1 MSARGQDSPRVDRTR
16 TRWSASGG
24 LWAAVCVFGAL
35 LAAPSVAVAQA
46 STVLVATVDGPI
58 TPVVAQHLI
67 DGVDEA
73 SAGGHQA
80 LLVELDTP
88 GGLDTSMRQIIKAFL
103 AADTPVIVY
112 VSPPGGRAASAG
124 ALITFSA
131 HLAAMAPGTTIGA
144 ATPVNAETGE
154 TASDKVINDA
164 AAFAES
170 VARQRGRNVDF
181 AVATVRQGR
190 AVTADEAVRIGAVD
204 LIADDRAALLAAI
217 DGRTVTVAE
226 GGQVTLDTAGAR
238 TVDYEMGLLR
248 QLLALIADPNL
259 AFLFLSIGT
268 LALIYELAT
277 PGMGL
282 GGVTGAILLILGF
295 FALSVLPVN
304 AAGIALLVLAGAL
317 FAAEV
322 FTPGIGVFATG
333 GTVALLV
340 SGLFLF
346 EDDAVRVNPGVLLP
360 TALVV
365 GGGSLLAGRLAWRAR
380 KNPPLSGLQTLLG
393 ATATVN
399 AAAGNT
405 GRIRVQGAWWNV
417 RSADADLHDG
427 QPVRVTDVQGLTL
440 KVEPA
445 NDRKD
450 PDVL

>member
-1 MSARGQDSPRVDRTR
+1 MSARGLDSRRVDRPLTTR
-16 TRWSASGG
+16 AVFGG

-35 LAAPSVAVAQA
+35 LAAPGVAVAQA
-46 STVLVATVDGPI
+46 STVLVTTVDGPI

-67 DGVDEA
+67 DGVEETA
-73 SAGGHQA
+73 AGGHQA

-103 AADTPVIVY
+103 AANTPVIVY
-112 VSPPGGRAASAG
+112 VTPPGGRAASAG

-131 HLAAMAPGTTIGA
+131 HLAVMAPGTTIGA

-170 VARQRGRNVDF
+170 VARQRGRNLDF
-181 AVATVRQGR
+181 AVATVREGR

-204 LIADDRAALLAAI
+204 LIADDRAGLLAAV
-217 DGRTVTVAE
+217 DGRTVTVAG
-226 GGQVTLDTAGAR
+226 GGQVTLDTADAR

-248 QLLALIADPNL
+248 QLLAVIADPNL

-304 AAGIALLVLAGAL
+304 VAGIALLVLAGAL

-322 FTPGIGVFATG
+322 FTPGVGVFATG
-333 GTVALLV
+333 GAITLLV

-346 EDDAVRVNPGVLLP
+346 EDDAVRVNPAVLLP

-365 GGGSLLAGRLAWRAR
+365 GGGTVLAGRLAWRAR
-380 KNPPLSGLQTLLG
+380 KNPPLSGPQTLLG
-393 ATATVN
+393 AVATVN
-399 AAAGNT
+399 AAAGTT
-405 GRIRVQGAWWNV
+405 GRIRVEGAWWNA
-417 RSADADLHDG
+417 RSPDSDLHDG
-427 QPVRVTDVQGLTL
+427 QTVRVLEVQGLTL
-440 KVEPA
+440 MVEPA
-445 NDRKD
+445 EDRED
-450 PDVL
+450 PDVQ

>member
-1 MSARGQDSPRVDRTR
+1 MTR
-16 TRWSASGG
+16 AALGG
-24 LWAAVCVFGAL
+24 LCAAVCVFGAL
-35 LAAPSVAVAQA
+35 LAAPGIAVAQA
-46 STVLVATVDGPI
+46 STVAVTTVDGPI

-67 DGVDEA
+67 DGVGEA
-73 SAGGHQA
+73 AAGGHQA

-131 HLAAMAPGTTIGA
+131 HLAVMAPGTTIGA

-154 TASDKVINDA
+154 KASDKVINDA

-170 VARQRGRNVDF
+170 VTRQRGRNVDF
-181 AVATVRQGR
+181 AVATVREGR

-204 LIADDRAALLAAI
+204 LITDNRAGVLAAV
-217 DGRTVTVAE
+217 DGRTVTVA
-226 GGQVTLDTAGAR
+226 GGRQVTLDTAGAR

-248 QLLALIADPNL
+248 QLLAVIADPNL
-259 AFLFLSIGT
+259 VFLFLSIGT
-268 LALIYELAT
+268 LALIYELAA

-304 AAGIALLVLAGAL
+304 IAGIALLVLAGAL

-322 FTPGIGVFATG
+322 FTPGVGVFATG
-333 GTVALLV
+333 GTIALLV

-346 EDDAVRVNPGVLLP
+346 EDEAVRVNPAVLLP
-360 TALVV
+360 TVLVV

-380 KNPPLSGLQTLLG
+380 KNPPLSGPQTLLG
-393 ATATVN
+393 AVATIN

-405 GRIRVQGAWWNV
+405 GRIRVQGAWWNA
-417 RSADADLHDG
+417 RSPHSDLHDG
-427 QPVRVTDVQGLTL
+427 QTVRVLDVQGLTL
-440 KVEPA
+440 MVEPA
-445 NDRKD
+445 KDRED
-450 PDVL
+450 PDVQ